1 MEPHKGTE
9 LNNVK
14 ETWQQNEEQPAAGSS
29 NNTGKDEPAAVSKDL
44 QQTIKEEAAEYDQ
57 ANKEERILDGDR
69 ATIRDKDRED

>member
-14 ETWQQNEEQPAAGSS
+14 ETWQQNEAQNTDAGEPTGVS
-29 NNTGKDEPAAVSKDL
+29 NDL
-44 QQTIKEEAAEYDQ
+44 QQTIKEEAAAYDD

-69 ATIRDKDRED
+69 ATVSDDDSDR